1 MKFVRLLVPL
11 VVLLLPGCGELL
23 DPAAAVVGGD
33 KITVERITSI
43 VDAYEGSREF
53 KQVAG
58 QGDPQE
64 ILRQYEQTRL
74 SQLIRRAV
82 LESRAEDLDVEVT
95 DDDVARRLDQIK
107 ADFPSEEAF
116 QDALA
121 EQGLTSDYLNE
132 LVYDSLLEEGLRA
145 KVTEGAGP
153 TDEELVDFY
162 QENLNDYRQTR
173 AQHILVKSRK
183 LAAALSTRL
192 RAAPG
197 NQVED
202 LFARLAK
209 RYSTDTSNA
218 AKGGDLGYFS
228 EGQFVPPFEQAAAD
242 LSIGEV
248 SEPVQTEF
256 GFHVIR
262 VTDRRVAPFEEVRAD
277 IEQQLGGQAED
288 EAWQKWVVDAY
299 QDADI
304 RVNPRY
310 GELDLDTQQIVNP
323 SAEDVPGADESQAT
337 PTPEPTTAPT
347 P

>member
-1 MKFVRLLVPL
+1 MKFVRLPALL
-11 VVLLLPGCGELL
+11 VVLLLAACGELL
-23 DPAAAVVGGD
+23 DPAAAVVSGD
-33 KITVERITSI
+33 KITVERMTSI
-43 VDAYEGSREF
+43 VDAYQGSQEF
-53 KQVAG
+53 KQVAA

-82 LESRAEDLDVEVT
+82 LEPKAEQLDVEVT

-121 EQGLTSDYLNE
+121 EQGLTSDYLDE

-145 KVTEGAGP
+145 EVTEGAGP
-153 TDEELVDFY
+153 TNDELVDFY

-183 LAAALSTRL
+183 LAAVLSTRL
-192 RAAPG
+192 RAAPSDK
-197 NQVED
+197 VED
-202 LFARLAK
+202 LYGRLAK

-218 AKGGDLGYFS
+218 GKGGDLGYFS
-228 EGQFVPPFEQAAAD
+228 EGQLVPPFEQAAAD
-242 LSIGEV
+242 LSIGEI

-262 VTDRRVAPFEEVRAD
+262 ITDRRVAPFEEVRAD
-277 IEQQLGGQAED
+277 IEEQLGGQAED
-288 EAWQKWVVDAY
+288 EAWQRWVVDAY
-299 QDADI
+299 KDADI
-304 RVNPRY
+304 HVNPRY

-337 PTPEPTTAPT
+337 PTPEPTTAPS

>member
-1 MKFVRLLVPL
+1 MKLVRLLALPA
-11 VVLLLPGCGELL
+11 LLLLAACGELL
-23 DPAAAVVGGD
+23 DPAAAVVSGD
-33 KITVERITSI
+33 KITVEHMTAL
-43 VDAYEGSREF
+43 VDAYEGSPAF
-53 KQVAG
+53 KQVSA
-58 QGDPQE
+58 QGDPQQ
-64 ILRQYEQTRL
+64 ILHQYEQTRL
-74 SQLIRRAV
+74 SQMIRRSV
-82 LESRAEDLDVEVT
+82 LEPRAEQLDIEVT
-95 DDDVARRLDQIK
+95 DDDVSRRLDQIK

-121 EQGLTSDYLNE
+121 EQGLSLDYLNE
-132 LVYDSLLEEGLRA
+132 LVYDSLLEEEIRA
-145 KVTEGAGP
+145 EVSEGAGP
-153 TDEELVDFY
+153 TDDELVDFY

-183 LAAALSTRL
+183 LAATLSTRL
-192 RAAPG
+192 RAAP
-197 NQVED
+197 NDQAED
-202 LFARLAK
+202 LFARLAQ
-209 RYSTDTSNA
+209 RYSTDTSND

-242 LSIGEV
+242 LSIGEI

-262 VTDRRVAPFEEVRAD
+262 ITDRRVAPFEEVRAD
-277 IEQQLGGQAED
+277 IEEQLGGQAED

-310 GELDLDTQQIVNP
+310 GELDLDTQQIADA
-323 SAEDVPGADESQAT
+323 SADDVPGADESQAT

>member
-11 VVLLLPGCGELL
+11 LVLLAGCGELL
-23 DPAAAVVGGD
+23 DPAAAVIGGD
-33 KITVERITSI
+33 KITVQRMTSL
-43 VDAYEGSREF
+43 VDAYEGSPEF

-82 LESRAEDLDVEVT
+82 LEPKAEDIDVEVT
-95 DDDVARRLDQIK
+95 DDDVSGRLDQIK

-132 LVYDSLLEEGLRA
+132 LVYDSLLEEALQA
-145 KVTEGAGP
+145 EVTQGAGP
-153 TDEELVDFY
+153 SDDELVDFY
-162 QENLNDYRQTR
+162 QENLNDYRQTK
-173 AQHILVKSRK
+173 AQHILVRTRK
-183 LAAALSTRL
+183 LAAVLSTRL
-192 RAAPG
+192 RAAPSG
-197 NQVED
+197 QVEE
-202 LFARLAK
+202 LFARLAE
-209 RYSTDTSNA
+209 RNSTDTSNA

-242 LSIGEV
+242 LSIGEI
-248 SEPVQTEF
+248 SEPVKTEF

-262 VTDRRVAPFEEVRAD
+262 VTNRRVAPFEEVRGD
-277 IEQQLGGQAED
+277 IEEQLGGEAED
-288 EAWQKWVVDAY
+288 EAWQEWVVDAY

-323 SAEDVPGADESQAT
+323 SAEDVPGAEESEAT
-337 PTPEPTTAPT
+337 PTPQPTAAPS